1 MTLGKRTST
10 TVTIL
15 PLFTLFALPFFLFP
29 SLFYLQ
35 PLFLRSRVS
44 SLFSFKTFYLSFPAS
59 ILFFFR
65 VLVSRL
71 LRVFFFFCFFS
82 SSFLFFF
89 IYQSRLIP
97 LASFVLF
104 FKLYS
109 LRTQR
114 ATFSKR
120 QSTNV
125 NARAEDRDVVI

>member
-29 SLFYLQ
+29 SFFYFQ
-35 PLFLRSRVS
+35 PLFLQSRVA

-65 VLVSRL
+65 VLVSCF
-71 LRVFFFFCFFS
+71 LRVFLFLL
-82 SSFLFFF
+82 FLFFF
-89 IYQSRLIP
+89 FFLYQSRLIP
-97 LASFVLF
+97 LASSILF

-109 LRTQR
+109 LRTRR

-120 QSTNV
+120 QWTNV
-125 NARAEDRDVVI
+125 NARA

>member
-65 VLVSRL
+65 VLVSRF
-71 LRVFFFFCFFS
+71 LRVFFFFVFSLPLFF
-82 SSFLFFF
+82 SFLFTNLALFHLPRSCYF
-89 IYQSRLIP
+89 SNYILCERSEPRSQSGSR
-97 LASFVLF
+97 
-104 FKLYS
+104 
-109 LRTQR
+109 RTLMPAPR
-114 ATFSKR
+114 TE
-120 QSTNV
+120 TL
-125 NARAEDRDVVI
+125 

>member
-35 PLFLRSRVS
+35 PLFLQSRVS

-65 VLVSRL
+65 VLVSCF
-71 LRVFFFFCFFS
+71 LRVSFFCFFS
-82 SSFLFFF
+82 FSFLFFF

-97 LASFVLF
+97 LASSVLF

-109 LRTQR
+109 LRTRR

-125 NARAEDRDVVI
+125 NACAEDRDVVI